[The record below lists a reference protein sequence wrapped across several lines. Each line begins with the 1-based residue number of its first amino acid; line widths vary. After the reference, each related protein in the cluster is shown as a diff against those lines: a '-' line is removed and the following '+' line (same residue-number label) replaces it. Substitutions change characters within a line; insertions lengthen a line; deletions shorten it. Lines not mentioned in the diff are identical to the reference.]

1 MALAAALIVGP
12 AAHASAATLERADD
26 TAERTTGPAVPAPD
40 ANALLQAADEA
51 LERGD
56 HAGAAEGFRGSYR
69 ALSAEQQRSPVGAR
83 TIALAYDAYREAWH
97 RGRDP
102 APLRAARE
110 LLLEHITTLERAN
123 MTAAVQE
130 TRHRLE
136 WIEHLLELEEASARA
151 ATPAACP
158 EPPVQETPVCPT
170 VEPEPTSRGTATP
183 AETDAPPRRDV
194 VGVALVSA
202 GAVTLVGGVGLLIGG
217 SRVLPTA
224 RQQIVAAGRDPDDPV
239 PQDAVY
245 LQVHQERGRNVMI
258 AGGVVA
264 GVGAAAATWGLVRLI
279 RGRSAASRAKAHP
292 VAVGVSPRGILLRAR
307 F

>member
-1 MALAAALIVGP
+1 MALATALLVGP
-12 AAHASAATLERADD
+12 AAHAMAAAPDARAS
-26 TAERTTGPAVPAPD
+26 GPAVPAPD
-40 ANALLQAADEA
+40 ATALLQAADEA

-56 HAGAAEGFRGSYR
+56 YAGAAEGFRASYR
-69 ALSAEQQRSPVGAR
+69 ALSVEQQRSRVGAR

-102 APLRAARE
+102 APLRAAQE
-110 LLLEHITTLERAN
+110 LLVEHIATLEPAG
-123 MTAAVQE
+123 MSAAVQE

-151 ATPAACP
+151 TAPAACP
-158 EPPVQETPVCPT
+158 EPAPQEAPVCPT
-170 VEPEPTSRGTATP
+170 VATEPTGSGPTAP
-183 AETDAPPRRDV
+183 VETDAPRRDV
-194 VGVALVSA
+194 VGVALVAA
-202 GAVTLVGGVGLLIGG
+202 GAVTLAGGVGLLIGG

-224 RQQIVAAGRDPDDPV
+224 RQQIVAAGRNPDEPV
-239 PQDAVY
+239 PQDATY
-245 LQVHQERGRNVMI
+245 LQVHEERGRNLMI

-279 RGRSAASRAKAHP
+279 RRRSPARRAEAAPP
-292 VAVGVSPRGILLRAR
+292 VAVGLSPRGILLRAR